1 MVDKAG
7 LQVIGWIFGSATA
20 VVVLVAA
27 LLVGQAIA
35 SPDAIVEAGQAG
47 ALMIA
52 AADIRWIYRPSA
64 EV

>member
-7 LQVIGWIFGSATA
+7 LQVIGWVLGGTT
-20 VVVLVAA
+20 VLVVLVAA

-35 SPDAIVEAGQAG
+35 SSDATIEAGHAA

-52 AADIRWIYRPSA
+52 AADIRW
-64 EV
+64 V